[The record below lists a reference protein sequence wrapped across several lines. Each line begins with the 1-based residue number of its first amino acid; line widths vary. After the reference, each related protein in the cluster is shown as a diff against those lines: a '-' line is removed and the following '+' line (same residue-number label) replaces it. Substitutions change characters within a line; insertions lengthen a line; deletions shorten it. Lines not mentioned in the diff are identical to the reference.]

1 MEAVKRF
8 AASLTTKEANMT
20 KEELSTIRAAAGRK
34 GGLTTAR
41 KYGREYMF
49 MIAQRGGRRYIPLK
63 IENTEKGGVATEGK
77 TSLKLHRSPCGEHG
91 LEHFKRLQSLHLEN
105 QAG

>member
-1 MEAVKRF
+1 
-8 AASLTTKEANMT
+8 MT

-34 GGLTTAR
+34 GGMATAR
-41 KYGREYMF
+41 KYGRKYMI
-49 MIAQRGGRRYIPLK
+49 MLARRGGRRYLPFK
-63 IENTEKGGVATEGK
+63 TENTEKGGVATEA
-77 TSLKLHRSPCGEHG
+77 TARLKLHNSPRGERG

>member
-1 MEAVKRF
+1 
-8 AASLTTKEANMT
+8 MT

-34 GGLTTAR
+34 GGLATAR

-77 TSLKLHRSPCGEHG
+77 TSLKLRDFPRRGG
-91 LEHFKRLQSLHLEN
+91 LEHFKRLQSLHLEK